1 MKLRRNYAIA
11 AAVVST
17 ALIATALRAQQD
29 TQPATPAAAAA
40 APASQPSGEKVVT
53 PSGLTIIKVA
63 PGEGAAK
70 KGDRVWVHYT
80 GKLADGKKFDSSRD
94 HAETTTGIE
103 FTLGAGHVI
112 KGWDEGIEGMKVGE
126 KRTLIIPPELGYGD
140 RGSGGVIPP
149 KATLTFDVE
158 LAGLHQAPQQPA
170 EGAAQ

>member
-1 MKLRRNYAIA
+1 MKLRRNATIA
-11 AAVVST
+11 AALCT
-17 ALIATALRAQQD
+17 ALIATAALRAQQD
-29 TQPATPAAAAA
+29 TSATKAAA
-40 APASQPSGEKVVT
+40 APASQPAGEKVVT

-63 PGEGAAK
+63 AGEGAAK
-70 KGDRVWVHYT
+70 KNDRVWVHYT
-80 GKLADGKKFDSSRD
+80 GKFADGTKFDSSRD
-94 HAETTTGIE
+94 HAETSNGIE
-103 FTLGAGHVI
+103 FQLGAGHVI

-158 LAGLHQAPQQPA
+158 LVGLHQAPPAAA

>member
-1 MKLRRNYAIA
+1 MNVRRSYTIA
-11 AAVVST
+11 AVIVCT

-29 TQPATPAAAAA
+29 ATKPAAPAAA
-40 APASQPSGEKVVT
+40 APASQPAGEKVVT

-63 PGEGAAK
+63 PGGDGAK
-70 KGDRVWVHYT
+70 KNDRVWVHYT
-80 GKLADGKKFDSSRD
+80 GKFADGTKFDSSRD
-94 HAETTTGIE
+94 HAETSTGIE

-158 LAGLHQAPQQPA
+158 LVGLHQAPPA
-170 EGAAQ
+170 GEGAPQ